1 MHRKLTE
8 NFLHA
13 SIPSEPSLLNIFW
26 QAVVW
31 TAINEDMFQD
41 SEYSKL
47 TAVALDG
54 QAELS
59 VYSTSK
65 PQKRRSTAKSM
76 MNLSIDFRS
85 HFIAEV
91 FQMESFK
98 LWSWPCHTYYYSIT
112 QCVFIVSYS
121 FMTKLRV
128 NVLLLTPESTVEI
141 DRNNCIWN
149 YGSKYLLYIRHGS
162 HCSVLHKTKR
172 NIFFR
177 IFLSSFFAGSPFN
190 AFTPRSH

>member
-1 MHRKLTE
+1 MKTCSKT
-8 NFLHA
+8 A
-13 SIPSEPSLLNIFW
+13 STVNW
-26 QAVVW
+26 QA
-31 TAINEDMFQD
+31 
-41 SEYSKL
+41 L
-47 TAVALDG
+47 ALDG
-54 QAELS
+54 QAEHS

-112 QCVFIVSYS
+112 HCVFIVSYS

-177 IFLSSFFAGSPFN
+177 IFLFSFFAGSPILLTLSLPDRISN
-190 AFTPRSH
+190 TPYCLPYNSRDVGSENLALDQPIIPR